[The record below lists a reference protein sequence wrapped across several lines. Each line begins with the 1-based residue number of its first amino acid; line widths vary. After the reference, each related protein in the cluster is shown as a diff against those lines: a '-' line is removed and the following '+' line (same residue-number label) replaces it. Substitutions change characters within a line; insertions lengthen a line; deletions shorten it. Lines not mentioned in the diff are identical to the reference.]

1 MYAYAEDGS
10 EGNTFDG
17 FARKSQMLRATADS
31 PLSFSQ
37 SQPDDSAAV
46 TGDAGNIA
54 AAAVGGGSKKRGGY
68 KEDTVSAALKR
79 RAPNRLG
86 TVR

>member
-1 MYAYAEDGS
+1 MHAYAEDGG
-10 EGNTFDG
+10 EGNAFDG

-46 TGDAGNIA
+46 TGDADNI
-54 AAAVGGGSKKRGGY
+54 AAAVGGGGKKRGGY